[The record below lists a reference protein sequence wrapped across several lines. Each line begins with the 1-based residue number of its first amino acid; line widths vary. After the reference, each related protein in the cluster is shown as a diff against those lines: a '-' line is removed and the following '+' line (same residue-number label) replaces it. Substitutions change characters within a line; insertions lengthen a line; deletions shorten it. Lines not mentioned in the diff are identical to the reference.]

1 MKRSSI
7 ISLGLLIAA
16 AIGLT
21 VLFIMLKNKEN
32 KPTDP
37 EKENFFTV
45 KAIDV
50 GSVDRISL
58 KSTLYNAVFTKQEDT
73 WYNDADLLNQ
83 SAVTQ
88 IPESLL
94 ANLRAIAKVD
104 NPAPDEEYGLD
115 APAAVLEAY
124 AGDTRLV
131 RIELGN
137 KVPTKNCYYARFD
150 GEKTVYTVAENYGRI
165 LLREKSYFVKAV
177 TMPSIP
183 GIKNIDE
190 IILEGDLFPAFH
202 AVKDKNNPYDY
213 SGSGVL
219 PWYFTT
225 PYRAQWEADIIGGN
239 WMNQLEYYLSIHPED
254 MRTAKP
260 DEFAEYGLDN
270 PGATLTVRYSNDS
283 GTEQNSYTIYIGNQ
297 IEETGSYYARLKGMD
312 ALLVLS
318 YAKVHMLCD
327 VDVFQNTYHAVFYP
341 SIRTFS
347 KVTVRAGSALQVF
360 THEVKD
366 GADIYLLNGREITN
380 ADALSWAQAVV
391 SLKTTSFRPTE
402 TPESEPILTI
412 TVEVEDKTRFKDM
425 TIRIFRGEEGK
436 DIVERLGVC
445 DCTIDSRAVDDFIK
459 MLGG

>member
-1 MKRSSI
+1 
-7 ISLGLLIAA
+7 
-16 AIGLT
+16 
-21 VLFIMLKNKEN
+21 
-32 KPTDP
+32 
-37 EKENFFTV
+37 
-45 KAIDV
+45 
-50 GSVDRISL
+50 
-58 KSTLYNAVFTKQEDT
+58 
-73 WYNDADLLNQ
+73 
-83 SAVTQ
+83 
-88 IPESLL
+88 
-94 ANLRAIAKVD
+94 
-104 NPAPDEEYGLD
+104 
-115 APAAVLEAY
+115 
-124 AGDTRLV
+124 
-131 RIELGN
+131 
-137 KVPTKNCYYARFD
+137 
-150 GEKTVYTVAENYGRI
+150 
-165 LLREKSYFVKAV
+165 
-177 TMPSIP
+177 
-183 GIKNIDE
+183 
-190 IILEGDLFPAFH
+190 
-202 AVKDKNNPYDY
+202 
-213 SGSGVL
+213 
-219 PWYFTT
+219 
-225 PYRAQWEADIIGGN
+225 
-239 WMNQLEYYLSIHPED
+239 MNQLEYYLSIHPED

-347 KVTVRAGSALQVF
+347 KVTVRAGRALQVF

-391 SLKTTSFRPTE
+391 SLKTASFRPTE